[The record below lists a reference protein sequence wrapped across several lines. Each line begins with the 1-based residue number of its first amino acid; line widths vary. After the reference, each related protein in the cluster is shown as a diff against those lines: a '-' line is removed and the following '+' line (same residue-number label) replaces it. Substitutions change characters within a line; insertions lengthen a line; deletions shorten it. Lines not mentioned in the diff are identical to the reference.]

1 VKYTAVGRRKT
12 ATAKV
17 YLVPGARSRLPAAT
31 APRARQRRARPR
43 FRAEA
48 PPAWRAGTGV
58 ITFNGR
64 DCLEYLGNNPFYVA
78 SVRDPL
84 EVLGLESLYDVV
96 IKASGGGV
104 MGQAEAAR
112 LGISRA
118 LVESDEAHRPAL
130 KAEGFMKR
138 DPRSVE
144 RKKYG
149 LHKARRRKQ
158 YSKR

>member
-1 VKYTAVGRRKT
+1 M
-12 ATAKV
+12 
-17 YLVPGARSRLPAAT
+17 
-31 APRARQRRARPR
+31 
-43 FRAEA
+43 
-48 PPAWRAGTGV
+48 